1 MLVYRLVEIKKKS
14 HILLF
19 FIFICILSW
28 INSLEVRGG
37 WGERKKRIVL
47 QTTEEGTQ
55 KPHKTSGGGGERYR
69 VDAAV
74 RANSVKRRQ
83 SGTKPLSQGFGE
95 CVYVCTVMSSSL

>member
-1 MLVYRLVEIKKKS
+1 MLVYRLVEIKRKS

-28 INSLEVRGG
+28 IISLEVKGG
-37 WGERKKRIVL
+37 WEERKRRIVL

-74 RANSVKRRQ
+74 RVNSVKRRQ
-83 SGTKPLSQGFGE
+83 SATKSLSQGFGG
-95 CVYVCTVMSSSL
+95 CV

>member
-1 MLVYRLVEIKKKS
+1 MLVYRLVEIKRKS

-28 INSLEVRGG
+28 IISLEVKGG
-37 WGERKKRIVL
+37 WEERKRRIVL

-55 KPHKTSGGGGERYR
+55 KPHKTSGGGGKRYR

-74 RANSVKRRQ
+74 RVNSVKRRQ
-83 SGTKPLSQGFGE
+83 SATKSLSQGFGG
-95 CVYVCTVMSSSL
+95 CV

>member
-1 MLVYRLVEIKKKS
+1 MLVYRLVEIKRKS

-28 INSLEVRGG
+28 IISLEVKGG
-37 WGERKKRIVL
+37 WKKRKRRIVL

-74 RANSVKRRQ
+74 RVNSVKRRQ
-83 SGTKPLSQGFGE
+83 SATKSLSQGFGG
-95 CVYVCTVMSSSL
+95 CV